1 MRARLKGVMVHL
13 VKVTPVHI
21 GLDIILFYTLTHHT
35 SVMPKLQP
43 AIASQDPK
51 TDQM

>member
-1 MRARLKGVMVHL
+1 MLEGKFLH
-13 VKVTPVHI
+13 
-21 GLDIILFYTLTHHT
+21 GLDTILFDTLTHHT

-43 AIASQDPK
+43 VIAPQDPK